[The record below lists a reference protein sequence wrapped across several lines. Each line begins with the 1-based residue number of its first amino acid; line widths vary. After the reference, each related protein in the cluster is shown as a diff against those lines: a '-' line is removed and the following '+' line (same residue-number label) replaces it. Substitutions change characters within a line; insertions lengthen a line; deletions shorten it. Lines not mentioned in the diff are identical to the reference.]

1 MTKST
6 KYLLVGQNPINWLT
20 GIDFPATY
28 LNLSFAIVIITI
40 MKKLLLFDEFL
51 DVRQT
56 FSNHFKKLV
65 KLMQAVR
72 YRFSRHLFEY
82 IICYCHMS
90 SVHEG
95 IDSKTLGSYVI
106 NI

>member
-40 MKKLLLFDEFL
+40 MKKLLPFHKFL
-51 DVRQT
+51 DRRAIFSKNSKKKTKLKQEFHKIMHT
-56 FSNHFKKLV
+56 FKV
-65 KLMQAVR
+65 
-72 YRFSRHLFEY
+72 
-82 IICYCHMS
+82 
-90 SVHEG
+90 
-95 IDSKTLGSYVI
+95 SYFTE
-106 NI
+106 